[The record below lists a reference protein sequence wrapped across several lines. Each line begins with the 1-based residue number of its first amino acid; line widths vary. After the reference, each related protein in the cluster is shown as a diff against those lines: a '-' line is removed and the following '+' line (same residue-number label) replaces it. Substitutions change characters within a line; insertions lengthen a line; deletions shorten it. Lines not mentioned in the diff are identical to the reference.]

1 MTMAESAV
9 SIAANKTAEDKLV
22 RIQQETIRQLR
33 LDNAAL
39 CREVRRLRERLE
51 GDTSEYEVTGGRFC
65 RLKEGTY
72 AV

>member
-51 GDTSEYEVTGGRFC
+51 GAPPPGLL
-65 RLKEGTY
+65 RLMMR
-72 AV
+72 